1 MNSNF
6 FLRLLHFPP
15 FLLLVGVLPALIAY
29 RLMDRESRP
38 PIWVHTLRWILGLL
52 FAFSGFAKL
61 IPGFPNTMGPVNLE
75 AALAPHGLALFA
87 RFVAVSEVAVGLL
100 LLTRRFAT
108 LAALMLFPMLL
119 SILVATVSM
128 QWRGTPYVN
137 TGFLLLN
144 LALLLYDY
152 PKLLPLLG
160 ERSAENTLAAVLARH
175 KSHCWWILGMGGLL
189 GTLGALR
196 IGPQDTLTVAL
207 LCGLILVLLY
217 MDLRTGRRPA

>member
-1 MNSNF
+1 MDLTLP
-6 FLRLLHFPP
+6 LRLLHFPP
-15 FLLLVGVLPALIAY
+15 FLLLLGVLPALLAY
-29 RLMDRESRP
+29 RLMEKEVRP
-38 PIWVHTLRWILGLL
+38 PLWVHGLRWMLGLL
-52 FAFSGFAKL
+52 FAFSGLAKL

-108 LAALMLFPMLL
+108 LGAMMLFPMLL

-137 TGFLLLN
+137 TVFLLLN

-152 PKLLPLLG
+152 PKWLPLLAPRTAQESLPAALKNRISHG
-160 ERSAENTLAAVLARH
+160 WWMLAMGALLALLGAIRFDAQDAAVVSLLFAL
-175 KSHCWWILGMGGLL
+175 IL
-189 GTLGALR
+189 
-196 IGPQDTLTVAL
+196 AL
-207 LCGLILVLLY
+207 LY
-217 MDLRTGRRPA
+217 WDLRSR